1 MMFFF
6 IFIFVLENRD
16 LRKQI
21 EQLTADYERLK
32 KRSSREI
39 DRLREENIF
48 LSKINDDFGKEND
61 DLLAQIKR
69 YEKYRVLR
77 SLQPKIDDRPSV
89 KVKTTKLK
97 GKKPVRCTDDEL
109 DYARSSSE
117 GNETE
122 YEEKNEKG
130 ARVCLILILLC
141 FFFFFLIL
149 LIYYNLGQNED
160 GFENHEREMGFRLRR
175 DIH

>member
-69 YEKYRVLR
+69 YEKYRVPR
-77 SLQPKIDDRPSV
+77 SLQ
-89 KVKTTKLK
+89 L
-97 GKKPVRCTDDEL
+97 
-109 DYARSSSE
+109 
-117 GNETE
+117 
-122 YEEKNEKG
+122 
-130 ARVCLILILLC
+130 
-141 FFFFFLIL
+141 
-149 LIYYNLGQNED
+149 
-160 GFENHEREMGFRLRR
+160 
-175 DIH
+175 

>member
-1 MMFFF
+1 M
-6 IFIFVLENRD
+6 
-16 LRKQI
+16 Q
-21 EQLTADYERLK
+21 
-32 KRSSREI
+32 
-39 DRLREENIF
+39 EENIF

-69 YEKYRVLR
+69 YEKYRVPR

-89 KVKTTKLK
+89 KVKTTKSK

-122 YEEKNEKG
+122 YEEKNEKDT
-130 ARVCLILILLC
+130 RVCLILIL
-141 FFFFFLIL
+141 FFFLNFANL
-149 LIYYNLGQNED
+149 L
-160 GFENHEREMGFRLRR
+160 
-175 DIH
+175 